1 MPTTLP
7 LAPSQQ
13 MMWEFM
19 TALDPAHPGAARLVV
34 VEFRRLSGRLDVD
47 AFGQAVQDV
56 VDRHDAL
63 RMRFVRIGVQPEIE
77 ILPRVRSPLVQVD
90 LTGQSPAA
98 QQARIEQIAYE
109 HRTVAYDPAEAPL
122 WRAALIRLS
131 ATEHVLALCFFHMVS
146 DGWSCRLFVEDLC
159 HAYAARLGA
168 VRPQPPLGVDFAGL
182 AAIQETELAGGGVDA
197 ATRAAHWRDR
207 LRPVSPYQLFP
218 ATPPAPDAD
227 LSAEVATRF
236 AIPPEV
242 AARLRPAARRARTS
256 PYVLLLAAY
265 LVMLSRRAGRERI
278 VLGTTT
284 LGRESPLSQRLIGQF
299 TNNVYVPVEIAP
311 DAPLG
316 AVVRAAHASLTEAI
330 AHVAPLHRVAEAVH
344 PDFVRQRPWPDS
356 HLFDA
361 WFQSA
366 ASASP
371 VLHCPGLRVEPLDI
385 TARPAPGTPAPVV
398 AADVPADCLPVWLK
412 RGSPIVVVDDDRA
425 GGVFIRNRSFFDDDL
440 VHGLIDDYLAVVAAL
455 VDDPNRCP
463 AQLRLPDGACFFDH
477 AAG

>member
-19 TALDPAHPGAARLVV
+19 TALDPDRPGDARLVV
-34 VEFRRLSGRLDVD
+34 VEFRRLRGTLRVD
-47 AFGQAVQDV
+47 ALRQAMQDV

-63 RMRFVRIGVQPEIE
+63 RMRFDRIGADPAVT
-77 ILPRVRSPLVQVD
+77 ILPHVDSPLEYVD
-90 LTGQSPAA
+90 LTGLPPREQR
-98 QQARIEQIAYE
+98 ARVEQIAYE
-109 HRTVAYDPAEAPL
+109 HRNVAFDPGRAPL

-146 DGWSCRLFVEDLC
+146 DGWSCRVFVEDLC

-168 VRPQPPLGVDFAGL
+168 VDPQPPLGVDFAGI
-182 AAIQETELAGGGVDA
+182 AALQEAELAGGGIDA
-197 ATRAAHWRDR
+197 ATRAGWWGER
-207 LRPVSPYQLFP
+207 LRPVEPYQLFP
-218 ATPPAPDAD
+218 APAPAPDVA

-236 AIPPEV
+236 AFPPEIT
-242 AARLRPAARRARTS
+242 AWLRPAARAERTS

-265 LVMLSRRAGRERI
+265 LVLLSLRAGRRRM

-284 LGRESPLSQRLIGQF
+284 LGRESPLSRQLIGQF
-299 TNNVYVPVEIAP
+299 TNNVYLPATVDPHAP
-311 DAPLG
+311 MR
-316 AVVRAAHASLTEAI
+316 AVVAAAHAALAGAI
-330 AHVAPLHRVAEAVH
+330 DHAAPFHRVARAVR
-344 PDFVRQRPWPDS
+344 PDFPRMRPWPDN

-371 VLHCPGLRVEPLDI
+371 VLSGPGLRVEPIDV
-385 TARPAPGTPAPVV
+385 TARAAPGTPPPVL
-398 AADVPADCLPVWLK
+398 AADVPPDCLPVWVK

-425 GGVFIRNRSFFDDDL
+425 GGVVIRNRGVFGDDL
-440 VHGLIDDYLAVVAAL
+440 VGGLIDDYVAVVSAL
-455 VDDPNRCP
+455 VTDPGLPP
-463 AQLRLPDGACFFDH
+463 ARLRLPDGACFLDH
-477 AAG
+477 TTG